1 MRKTRTFS
9 SQALGP
15 IAGLH
20 WSAVAAVVYCLLF
33 SILGIWMAVTATAQD
48 FSALVLGPAA
58 LGLSLFE
65 LVVALNALWLILLI
79 ADGARFLWPGQVR
92 PRKAQLVG
100 LSLALVLVVGVFAA
114 TFSMRAAALAV
125 QAGS

>member
-1 MRKTRTFS
+1 M
-9 SQALGP
+9 
-15 IAGLH
+15 
-20 WSAVAAVVYCLLF
+20 
-33 SILGIWMAVTATAQD
+33 
-48 FSALVLGPAA
+48 
-58 LGLSLFE
+58 
-65 LVVALNALWLILLI
+65 
-79 ADGARFLWPGQVR
+79 WPGQVR